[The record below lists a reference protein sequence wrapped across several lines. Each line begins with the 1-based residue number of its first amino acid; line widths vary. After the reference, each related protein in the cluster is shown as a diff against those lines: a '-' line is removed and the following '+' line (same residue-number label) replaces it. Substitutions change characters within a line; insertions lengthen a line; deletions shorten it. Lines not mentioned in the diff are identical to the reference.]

1 MFLDKKL
8 KKTAFPTK
16 GKTRFI
22 SLYDVLHAY
31 ILYMTSNHTTLKQF
45 PFTDFV
51 RIGDSPRFAMLPQYT
66 EPTESFSNRL
76 SKPSVSRQLANPWA
90 VVKSTNR
97 YLRLTT
103 AAKASGLPQ
112 AGNCGFNI
120 KYLII

>member
-66 EPTESFSNRL
+66 EPTESIIEVL
-76 SKPSVSRQLANPWA
+76 SKSFVSQSFAKPELGMRKPNP
-90 VVKSTNR
+90 

-103 AAKASGLPQ
+103 AAKASGSSQ